1 MLCLALLVVANF
13 QAGLSATYAE
23 VISCDVRRNH
33 LPGNSMNRRTL
44 LCAWAWLLFL
54 LDDQLPDPQ
63 TSDFEFL
70 DIEALDPAPL
80 HSQRPD
86 R

>member
-1 MLCLALLVVANF
+1 MGAGVSKGVELTGHVRHGDLGFLLW
-13 QAGLSATYAE
+13 
-23 VISCDVRRNH
+23 
-33 LPGNSMNRRTL
+33 
-44 LCAWAWLLFL
+44 AWAWLLFL
-54 LDDQLPDPQ
+54 IDDQLPDMQ

-70 DIEALDPAPL
+70 DIEALDPSPL

>member
-1 MLCLALLVVANF
+1 MANF
-13 QAGLSATYAE
+13 EESLSGNFAE
-23 VISCDVRRNH
+23 GISGDVRRNH

-54 LDDQLPDPQ
+54 LDDQLPDMQ